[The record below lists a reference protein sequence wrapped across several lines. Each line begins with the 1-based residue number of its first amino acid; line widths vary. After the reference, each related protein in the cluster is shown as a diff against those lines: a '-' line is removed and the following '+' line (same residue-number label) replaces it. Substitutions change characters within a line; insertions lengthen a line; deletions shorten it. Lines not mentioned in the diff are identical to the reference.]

1 MAQRGWNEMGQ
12 QMSRAEHRTVFFVS
26 DRTGISVE
34 TLGRGLL
41 SQFAGMEF
49 TQIALSFI
57 DTEGKARAAVA
68 QINAVAANG
77 ERPVVFSTQVR
88 PELDA
93 ILRACDG
100 LYLDFFAAFL
110 APLEAEL
117 RQVSSHSI
125 GRSHGLLDEQRYDTR
140 IDAVNFALSS
150 DDGIGL
156 QNYAAAD
163 VIVLGVS
170 RSGKTPT
177 CLYLAMQYGVRAAN
191 YPLTEE
197 DFEQQ
202 HLPAVLNSHRAQLAG
217 LTIAPERLQQIRH
230 ERRPNSP
237 YATLAQ
243 CQYEVRQLQTLLER
257 ERIPSFDSTH
267 MSIEEIAA
275 CIVHERGL
283 TRRR

>member
-1 MAQRGWNEMGQ
+1 MGQ
-12 QMSRAEHRTVFFVS
+12 QMNRQGRRTVFYVS

-49 TQIALSFI
+49 TQIALPFI
-57 DTEGKARAAVA
+57 DTEDKARAAVA
-68 QINAVAANG
+68 QINAVAASG
-77 ERPVVFSTQVR
+77 ERPLVFSTQVR
-88 PELDA
+88 PELGA
-93 ILRACDG
+93 ILKTCKG
-100 LYLDFFAAFL
+100 LYLDFFAAFM
-110 APLEAEL
+110 ARLEAEL
-117 RQVSSHSI
+117 QQVSSHSI
-125 GRSHGLLDEQRYDTR
+125 GLSHGLHDEQRYDTR
-140 IDAVNFALSS
+140 IDAVNFALSC
-150 DDGIGL
+150 DDGIGI

-163 VIVLGVS
+163 VIVVGVS

-191 YPLTEE
+191 YPLTED

-202 HLPAVLNSHRAQLAG
+202 RLPAALAPHRAHLVG
-217 LTIAPERLQQIRH
+217 LTITAERLQQIRH

-237 YATLAQ
+237 YASLAQ
-243 CQYEVRQLQTLLER
+243 CQYEVRQLQKLLER
-257 ERIPSFDSTH
+257 EQVPSLDSTH

-275 CIVHERGL
+275 SIVHERGL

>member
-1 MAQRGWNEMGQ
+1 MGQ
-12 QMSRAEHRTVFFVS
+12 QTHRTVFFVS

-41 SQFAGMEF
+41 SQFDGVVF
-49 TQIALSFI
+49 TQIALPFI
-57 DTEGKARAAVA
+57 DTEDKARAAVA
-68 QINAVAANG
+68 QIDAVAASG
-77 ERPVVFSTQVR
+77 QRPVVFSTQVR
-88 PELDA
+88 PDLGA
-93 ILRACDG
+93 ILMTCQG
-100 LYLDFFAAFL
+100 LYLDFFATFL

-117 RQVSSHSI
+117 HQISSHSI
-125 GRSHGLLDEQRYDTR
+125 GLSHGLHDEQRYDTR
-140 IDAVNFALSS
+140 IDAVNFALSC
-150 DDGIGL
+150 DDGIGI
-156 QNYAAAD
+156 QNYSAAD
-163 VIVLGVS
+163 VVVVGVS

-202 HLPAVLNSHRAQLAG
+202 RLPAALNPHRARLVG
-217 LTIAPERLQQIRH
+217 LTITAERLQQIRH

-237 YATLAQ
+237 YASLAQ
-243 CQYEVRQLQTLLER
+243 CQYEVRQLQKLLER
-257 ERIPSFDSTH
+257 EQVPSLDSTH

-275 CIVHERGL
+275 SIVHERGL

>member
-1 MAQRGWNEMGQ
+1 MGQ
-12 QMSRAEHRTVFFVS
+12 QMNTQAQRTVFFVS
-26 DRTGISVE
+26 DRTGISAE

-41 SQFAGMEF
+41 SQFSGVEF
-49 TQIALSFI
+49 IQIALPFI
-57 DTEGKARAAVA
+57 DTEAKAHAAVV
-68 QINAVAANG
+68 QINAAAASG
-77 ERPVVFSTQVR
+77 ARPLVFCTQVR
-88 PELDA
+88 PELA
-93 ILRACDG
+93 TILRTCNG
-100 LYLDFFAAFL
+100 LHLDFFAAFL

-117 RQVSSHSI
+117 QQVSSHSM
-125 GRSHGLLDEQRYDTR
+125 GLSHGLRDEQRYDTR
-140 IDAVNFALSS
+140 IDAVNFALNS
-150 DDGIGL
+150 DDGIGQ

-191 YPLTEE
+191 YPLIEA

-202 HLPAVLNSHRAQLAG
+202 HLPAALNPHRARLVG

-230 ERRPNSP
+230 ERRPDSP
-237 YATLAQ
+237 YASLAQ

-257 ERIPSFDSTH
+257 EQIPSLDSTQ

-275 CIVHERGL
+275 SIVHERGL

>member
-1 MAQRGWNEMGQ
+1 MGQ
-12 QMSRAEHRTVFFVS
+12 QMNRQGRRTVFYVS

-49 TQIALSFI
+49 SQIALPFI
-57 DTEGKARAAVA
+57 DTEDKARAAVA
-68 QINAVAANG
+68 EINAVAASG
-77 ERPVVFSTQVR
+77 ERPLVFSTQVR
-88 PELDA
+88 PELGA
-93 ILRACDG
+93 ILKTCQG
-100 LYLDFFAAFL
+100 LYLDFFAAFMGR
-110 APLEAEL
+110 LEAEL
-117 RQVSSHSI
+117 HQISSHSI
-125 GRSHGLLDEQRYDTR
+125 GLSHGLHDEQRYDTR
-140 IDAVNFALSS
+140 IDAVNFALSC
-150 DDGIGL
+150 DDGIGI
-156 QNYAAAD
+156 QNYSAAD
-163 VIVLGVS
+163 VVVVGVS

-202 HLPAVLNSHRAQLAG
+202 RLPAALNPHRARLVG
-217 LTIAPERLQQIRH
+217 LTITAERLQQIRH

-237 YATLAQ
+237 YASLAQ
-243 CQYEVRQLQTLLER
+243 CQYEVRQLQKLLER
-257 ERIPSFDSTH
+257 EQIRSLDSTH

-275 CIVHERGL
+275 SIMHEQGL